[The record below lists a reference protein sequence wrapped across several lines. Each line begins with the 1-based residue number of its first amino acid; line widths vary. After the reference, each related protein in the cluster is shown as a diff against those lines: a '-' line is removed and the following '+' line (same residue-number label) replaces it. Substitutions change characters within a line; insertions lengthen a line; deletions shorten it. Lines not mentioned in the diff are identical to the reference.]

1 MGSGYM
7 CEGKYNIATQRDN
20 LTRKSF
26 EAFEPSADRMITFTT
41 VQFHGNHCVIVYV
54 TSDYILCTVF

>member
-1 MGSGYM
+1 MY
-7 CEGKYNIATQRDN
+7 EGKYYLATQRDS

-26 EAFEPSADRMITFTT
+26 DTLEPSADRMITFTT